1 MALILED
8 IEDLRSRQRDPIRI
22 GELPFE
28 VATQLG
34 LFNHGVYLSH
44 QSYYHIIKAHRDI
57 DDYKLLLLPQI
68 LKNGLIVQE
77 NAKRNVL
84 VISYFDQSS
93 GLRYVTALKIA
104 QSNTEVWVSSMY
116 RAKRRQ
122 TKRILQRGTILKNH
136 D

>member
-1 MALILED
+1 MALIFED
-8 IEDLRSRQRDPIRI
+8 IEDLRSRQRDPIRV
-22 GELPFE
+22 GELPFD

-34 LFNHGVYLSH
+34 LLNHGVYLSR
-44 QSYYHIIKAHRDI
+44 QSYFHIISAHGDI
-57 DDYKLLLLPQI
+57 DDYRLLLLPQI

-77 NAKRNVL
+77 NTKRNIL
-84 VISYFDQSS
+84 VVSYLDQNS
-93 GLRYVTALKIA
+93 GLRFVTALKIA

-122 TKRILQRGTILKNH
+122 TKSILRRGTVLKTH

>member
-1 MALILED
+1 MVLILED
-8 IEDLRSRQRDPIRI
+8 IEDLRSRQRNPIRV

-28 VATQLG
+28 VATKLG
-34 LFNHGVYLSH
+34 LLNHGVYLSR
-44 QSYYHIIKAHRDI
+44 QSYQHIINAHGDI

-68 LKNGLIVQE
+68 LKQGLIVQE
-77 NAKRNVL
+77 DAKQNVL
-84 VISYFDQSS
+84 VISYLDQSS

-104 QSNTEVWVSSMY
+104 QSNTEVWISSMY

-122 TKRILQRGTILKNH
+122 TKRILKRGTILKNH